1 MGRVNKSVE
10 GVFVDIVGSS
20 TELSS
25 YDVFMNIESKSLNL
39 PVSKLKSFLGEYK
52 KIITENKVEFERL
65 AKIEEII
72 MQLRLLDIKD
82 IKLSLVREYVYAR
95 CSFFRIGKTSKDI
108 RVIVDNVEF
117 WKSDMVKLSTNQEF
131 MTKAK
136 NKLIRAMEKEVDE
149 NIENFNFIIKT
160 NNNVK

>member
-25 YDVFMNIESKSLNL
+25 YDVFMNIKSKNKSN
-39 PVSKLKSFLGEYK
+39 SLKSFLDEYR
-52 KIITENKVEFERL
+52 KIITENKSEFERL

-117 WKSDMVKLSTNQEF
+117 WESDMVKLSTNEEF

>member
-1 MGRVNKSVE
+1 
-10 GVFVDIVGSS
+10 
-20 TELSS
+20 
-25 YDVFMNIESKSLNL
+25 MNIETKNQSNS
-39 PVSKLKSFLGEYK
+39 LKSFLGEYR

-65 AKIEEII
+65 ARIEEII

-82 IKLSLVREYVYAR
+82 IKLSLVREYIYAR

-117 WKSDMVKLSTNQEF
+117 WTSDMTELSTNQEF

-149 NIENFNFIIKT
+149 NIENLNFITKT

>member
-10 GVFVDIVGSS
+10 GVFVDIIGSS

-25 YDVFMNIESKSLNL
+25 YDVFMNIETKNQSNS
-39 PVSKLKSFLGEYK
+39 LKSFLGEYR

-65 AKIEEII
+65 ARIEEII

-82 IKLSLVREYVYAR
+82 IKLSLVREYIYAR

-117 WKSDMVKLSTNQEF
+117 WTSDMTELSANQEF

-149 NIENFNFIIKT
+149 NIENLNFITKT

>member
-25 YDVFMNIESKSLNL
+25 YDVFMNIETKNQSNS
-39 PVSKLKSFLGEYK
+39 LKSFLGEYR

-65 AKIEEII
+65 ARIEEII

-82 IKLSLVREYVYAR
+82 IKLSLVREYIYAR

-117 WKSDMVKLSTNQEF
+117 WTSDMTELSTNQEF

-149 NIENFNFIIKT
+149 NIENLNFITKT

>member
-10 GVFVDIVGSS
+10 GVFVDIIGSS
-20 TELSS
+20 SELSS
-25 YDVFMNIESKSLNL
+25 YDVFMNIKSKNKSN
-39 PVSKLKSFLGEYK
+39 SLKSFLDEYR
-52 KIITENKVEFERL
+52 KIITENKSEFERL

-117 WKSDMVKLSTNQEF
+117 WETDMVKLSTNEEF

-136 NKLIRAMEKEVDE
+136 NKLIRVMEKEVEE
-149 NIENFNFIIKT
+149 NIENLNLLYKT
-160 NNNVK
+160 N